1 MSIELVVHAI
11 ANKEQKPSI
20 TGDGW
25 RNVGDA
31 GSTWYSCAL
40 GEEGGGEERA
50 GSPGSA
56 LSSASH
62 AGGAASRGG
71 GGGGP
76 GGGGVG
82 GVVVVGVAV
91 GGGGSSTP
99 ASRVY
104 SPRGITN
111 SSDVAWRGSNA
122 DILRRCGSSTGDI
135 LR

>member
-62 AGGAASRGG
+62 AGSASSRRRAAD
-71 GGGGP
+71 
-76 GGGGVG
+76 VTAA
-82 GVVVVGVAV
+82 GVVVVVV
-91 GGGGSSTP
+91 VVVVSVVGGGSSTP